1 VADTPLRVIV
11 WGTGGIGSI
20 AIPAIQRRPGMELV
34 GVWVHSDSKV
44 GEDAGALAN
53 GEAIGLAATNDV
65 DALMA
70 LQPDCIVY
78 TANAR
83 DSVAVEDYDRFLR
96 AGIDVVSTSA
106 VGAIY
111 PPVYR
116 PRSRDKIVAAAEA
129 GGTTFYASGIEP
141 GFAADHLPIL
151 LTTNS
156 ISVRSVHSYEIGLYD
171 DYPVASTMMD
181 GMGFGRPLD
190 FESGFTKPGAIS
202 HSWAGQVQYVAD
214 VLEVDLDDVREVYER
229 VETPRDLHVACGTIP
244 AGTCGA
250 LRIQVIG
257 VVGGEDAIVL
267 DHVTRMAP
275 DLAPQWP
282 TGPHPVTYRV
292 EIEGDPNITCDLG
305 FAVDDAAKLGI
316 LGMAAGAGAMVA
328 TAMRVVNAV
337 PYVVEA
343 KPGLLSSLDLPMTA
357 PRGAFGV

>member
-1 VADTPLRVIV
+1 
-11 WGTGGIGSI
+11 
-20 AIPAIQRRPGMELV
+20 
-34 GVWVHSDSKV
+34 
-44 GEDAGALAN
+44 
-53 GEAIGLAATNDV
+53 
-65 DALMA
+65 
-70 LQPDCIVY
+70 
-78 TANAR
+78 
-83 DSVAVEDYDRFLR
+83 
-96 AGIDVVSTSA
+96 
-106 VGAIY
+106 
-111 PPVYR
+111 
-116 PRSRDKIVAAAEA
+116 
-129 GGTTFYASGIEP
+129 
-141 GFAADHLPIL
+141 
-151 LTTNS
+151 
-156 ISVRSVHSYEIGLYD
+156 
-171 DYPVASTMMD
+171 
-181 GMGFGRPLD
+181 
-190 FESGFTKPGAIS
+190 
-202 HSWAGQVQYVAD
+202 
-214 VLEVDLDDVREVYER
+214 VDLDDVREVYER

-316 LGMAAGAGAMVA
+316 VGMAAGAGAMVA

-343 KPGLLSSLDLPMTA
+343 RPGLLSSLDLPMTA